1 MAATRRLS
9 AEHGAVCAMPDQFLG
24 YFGWPSV
31 ARLEDGTLAAVSS
44 GLRSEHVCPF
54 GRTVLC
60 TSSDEGRT
68 WTAPRVINDGP
79 LDDRDAGV
87 VCLGGRRMLVTWFSS
102 DTRRYY
108 ASEWIRKIVA
118 ALPPEKQSWWAA
130 GMARMT
136 DSAKARFEGAWVR
149 VSEDGGETWGP
160 AIRAPLNSPHGPT
173 RRRDGSLLYLGK
185 ECRTFDQ
192 MEKGR
197 IVAMASTDSGASW
210 SALGEVP
217 LIPGTDWG
225 SYHEA
230 HAAELADGR
239 LLGMIRLQNCPGPNG
254 DVTRAGLVNFSIV
267 QTESADGGRTWT
279 VPRGL
284 GFHGSPPH
292 ILQHSSGCL
301 VLTYGY
307 RLKPFGQRVALSRDG
322 GLTWDTDWVLRDD
335 GPDGDLG
342 YPATVEL
349 PGGELLSVYYQ
360 KPHAV
365 TDKCALLC
373 SRWRLP

>member
-1 MAATRRLS
+1 MAPGRLQ
-9 AEHGAVCAMPDQFLG
+9 AEHGVICAMPGEFLG

-31 ARLEDGTLAAVSS
+31 ARLDDGALLAVAS
-44 GLRSEHVCPF
+44 GLRTEHVCPF

-60 TSSDEGRT
+60 RSVDGGRT

-87 VCLGGRRMLVTWFSS
+87 VCLGGTRALVTWFSS

-108 ASEWIRKIVA
+108 SSEWIQKIVQG
-118 ALPPEKQSWWAA
+118 LPPEKQAWWTA

-136 DSAKARFEGAWVR
+136 DEAKAGFEGAWLR
-149 VSEDGGETWGP
+149 VSPDGGHTWGP
-160 AIRAPLNSPHGPT
+160 AVRAPASSPHGPIL
-173 RRRDGSLLYLGK
+173 RRDGSLLYLGK
-185 ECRTFDQ
+185 ECASF
-192 MEKGR
+192 EGLGGGR
-197 IVAMASTDSGASW
+197 VVAMASTDSGTTW
-210 SALGEVP
+210 ELLGAVP
-217 LIPGTDWG
+217 LIPGTDWN

-230 HAAELADGR
+230 HVAEEPGGR
-239 LLGMIRLQNCPGPNG
+239 LVGMIRLQNCGGPHG
-254 DVTRAGLVNFSIV
+254 DVAKVGLVPFSV
-267 QTESADGGRTWT
+267 LQTESTDGGRTWST
-279 VPRGL
+279 PRGL

-292 ILQHSSGCL
+292 ILRHSSGKL

-307 RLKPFGQRVALSRDG
+307 RQAPFGQRVAISSDG
-322 GLTWDTDWVLRDD
+322 GATWGHDWVLRDD

-342 YPATVEL
+342 YPATVEV
-349 PGGELLSVYYQ
+349 PGGELVTVYYQ

>member
-1 MAATRRLS
+1 MTVRRLQ
-9 AEHGAVCAMPDQFLG
+9 ADHGTICATPSEFLG

-31 ARLEDGTLAAVSS
+31 ARLDDGALAAVAS

-60 TSSDEGRT
+60 TSHDGGRT

-79 LDDRDAGV
+79 LDDRDAGI
-87 VCLGGRRMLVTWFSS
+87 VCLGGRRALVTWFSS

-108 ASEWIRKIVA
+108 SSEWIQKIVK
-118 ALPPEKQSWWAA
+118 ALPPEKQAWWTA

-136 DSAKARFEGAWVR
+136 DAAKARFEGAWLR
-149 VSEDGGETWGP
+149 VSEDGGDTWGP
-160 AIRAPLNSPHGPT
+160 PVKAPLNSPHGPI
-173 RRRDGSLLYLGK
+173 RRRDGSLLYFGKQCGTFEELGG
-185 ECRTFDQ
+185 
-192 MEKGR
+192 GR
-197 IVAMASTDSGASW
+197 IVAMGSTDDGAHW
-210 SALGEVP
+210 APVGEVP
-217 LIPGTDWG
+217 LVPGTSWG

-230 HAAELADGR
+230 HVAELPDGS
-239 LLGMIRLQNCPGPNG
+239 LLGMIRLQNASGPNG
-254 DVTRAGLVNFSIV
+254 DVTKVGLINFSV
-267 QTESADGGRTWT
+267 LQTESGDGGRTWS

-292 ILQHSSGCL
+292 ILRHSSGTL

-307 RLKPFGQRVALSRDG
+307 RQKPFGQRVALSRDQG
-322 GLTWDTDWVLRDD
+322 ATWEHDWILRDD

-360 KPHAV
+360 KPQAV

>member
-1 MAATRRLS
+1 MAARHLQ
-9 AEHGAVCAMPDQFLG
+9 AEHGVVCSMPTEFLG

-31 ARLEDGTLAAVSS
+31 ARLDDGTLVAVAS

-60 TSSDEGRT
+60 TSADEGRT
-68 WTAPRVINDGP
+68 WTAPRVLNDGP

-87 VCLGGRRMLVTWFSS
+87 VCLGDRRLLVTWFSS

-108 ASEWIRKIVA
+108 SSEWIQSIVR
-118 ALPPEKQSWWAA
+118 ALPPEKQAWWAA

-136 DSAKARFEGAWVR
+136 DDAKARFEGAWLR
-149 VSEDGGETWGP
+149 VSADGGDTWGP
-160 AIRAPLNSPHGPT
+160 PVRAPLNSPHGPI

-185 ECRTFDQ
+185 ECGTF
-192 MEKGR
+192 EGLGGGR
-197 IVAMASTDSGASW
+197 VVAMASNDSGSTW
-210 SALGEVP
+210 SALGAVP
-217 LIPGTDWG
+217 LVPGTDWN

-230 HAAELADGR
+230 HVAELPDGQ
-239 LLGMIRLQNCPGPNG
+239 LIGTIRLQNCAGPNG
-254 DVTRAGLVNFSIV
+254 DVTKVGLIDFSV
-267 QTESADGGRTWT
+267 LQTESADGGRTWS
-279 VPRGL
+279 VPHGL

-292 ILQHSSGCL
+292 ILWHSSGRL

-307 RLKPFGQRVALSRDG
+307 RLAPFGQRVALSADG
-322 GLTWDTDWVLRDD
+322 GRTWQSDWLLRDD

-349 PGGELLSVYYQ
+349 TGGELLSVYYQ
-360 KPHAV
+360 KPGAV
-365 TDKCALLC
+365 ADKCALLC